1 MKRLLPVICVLLAVL
16 ILVIGMTTV
25 SFSWFEPDVKEGIG
39 LEFKD
44 DTQLRSQECSVSTYE
59 GSKGNKITDYSTSI
73 VENSNVT
80 LTATSSKTTAEDG
93 TETTVYT
100 PAYAYYKTVITNGSV
115 DYDTVVSLFL
125 PSFTLSNGNASIGVA
140 FPTNSFRT
148 FNAAQTN
155 IHIIRNAHVTKLVAT
170 DANPGQLIVE
180 WFVRCD
186 VGSVTFNPSQVFLMY
201 S

>member
-1 MKRLLPVICVLLAVL
+1 MKRMLPVICVLLAVL
-16 ILVIGMTTV
+16 IVIIGMTTV

-44 DTQLRSQECSVSTYE
+44 DTKLRAQNCTVATYN
-59 GSKGNKITDYSTSI
+59 GSKGNKI
-73 VENSNVT
+73 VT
-80 LTATSSKTTAEDG
+80 YGTNAVANASVTVSATTSSTTLEDGTTG
-93 TETTVYT
+93 TETT
-100 PAYAYYKTVITNGSV
+100 PGYAYFKTVITNSSA

-125 PSFTLSNGNASIGVA
+125 PSFTPSDGNASIGVA

-148 FNAAQTN
+148 FSATQTD
-155 IHIIRNAHVTKLVAT
+155 IHIIRNAYVPKLIET
-170 DANPGQLIVE
+170 DANPGQLVVE

-186 VGSVTFNPSQVFLMY
+186 AGSVTFNPSQVYLMY